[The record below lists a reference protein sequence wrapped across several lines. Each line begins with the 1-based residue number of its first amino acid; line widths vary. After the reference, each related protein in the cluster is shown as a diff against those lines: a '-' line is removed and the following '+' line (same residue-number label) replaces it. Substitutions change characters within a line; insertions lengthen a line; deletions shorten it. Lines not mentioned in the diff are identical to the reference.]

1 LDFDNQ
7 QIVILSGGK
16 GFVEEPVLHVLG
28 LESNESE
35 SNTTIL
41 TLDPSWIR
49 VPAGTDA
56 NVSAILRDFNQSA
69 PRGLRG
75 MTIDASQYVP
85 QTSSELGSSLGAYWL
100 SYRRNVSEFGLSVIL
115 GTAETS
121 PVPDETDNNT
131 PYLDYLLDM
140 TLHTPDDFTDAYLLP
155 GFTFSDYEADVHVTP
170 LSKGGI
176 YPMEYLNVV
185 VNTGTVA
192 AGNATA
198 PTFALDVSTQT
209 PSIGEYV
216 AINARVTDGNV
227 SDYAYSWFVNEIPV
241 TDSSFLNQPTL
252 NKTFENVGE
261 YVVRSVVSDMKGGI
275 ASKNMIFRVGDYY
288 NYGKSMISG
297 TVRSGKGVLQGARVV
312 IEPATV
318 IEHNVSMTGSP
329 VGSYLPSGTNAPL
342 RYLIDGMEAPDL
354 VP

>member
-1 LDFDNQ
+1 MKEANATGMPDNLFRIYRHDYDSAPLSLMESTFLLDLPYDSLSYLNEKNASAFELEINGTGDGATGILDFDSQ

-16 GFVEEPVLHVLG
+16 GFVEEPVLQVLG
-28 LESNESE
+28 LESNESD

-121 PVPDETDNNT
+121 LVPDETDNNT

-185 VNTGTVA
+185 V
-192 AGNATA
+192 
-198 PTFALDVSTQT
+198 LS
-209 PSIGEYV
+209 
-216 AINARVTDGNV
+216 
-227 SDYAYSWFVNEIPV
+227 
-241 TDSSFLNQPTL
+241 
-252 NKTFENVGE
+252 
-261 YVVRSVVSDMKGGI
+261 
-275 ASKNMIFRVGDYY
+275 
-288 NYGKSMISG
+288 
-297 TVRSGKGVLQGARVV
+297 
-312 IEPATV
+312 
-318 IEHNVSMTGSP
+318 
-329 VGSYLPSGTNAPL
+329 
-342 RYLIDGMEAPDL
+342 LIHI
-354 VP
+354 